1 VSPLPTIIL
10 SGIIL
15 EQSPLTWRHIDMKNG
30 IIILTIVAVGLAVGL
45 VLQSKKVTVV
55 NARLLETQTEFV
67 RVSNNLQETSAT
79 LAEHDKLYALQ
90 ETKLKQ
96 REEDVASLSQNL
108 VAANT
113 SLTKAQDQINSAVTE
128 MQKQGARIA
137 ELETMRDNLSKR
149 MDGLTNNIAGLEQQ
163 ITDTRRK
170 LASAEGDRAFL
181 LKELDRLQKER
192 SELVRQFNDLAFLR
206 GQVSKLQEEY
216 AVNQRLDWMNKGV
229 YASQDRKGAEA
240 LVSKANVPPAK
251 ADRRLNVE
259 IYQDGPVKAGSSTTN
274 SPAR

>member
-1 VSPLPTIIL
+1 
-10 SGIIL
+10 
-15 EQSPLTWRHIDMKNG
+15 MKNG
-30 IIILTIVAVGLAVGL
+30 IIILTIVAVGLTVGL

-55 NARLLETQTEFV
+55 NARLRETQAEYV
-67 RVSNNLQETSAT
+67 RVSNNWQETSVK
-79 LAEHDKLYALQ
+79 LADREKLADLLQ
-90 ETKLKQ
+90 TNLTQ
-96 REEDVASLSQNL
+96 RTEEVASLKDHL
-108 VAANT
+108 LAANT
-113 SLTKAQDQINSAVTE
+113 SLTKAQDQIKSAEAE

-137 ELETMRDNLSKR
+137 ELETMRANLSQK
-149 MDGLTNNIAGLEQQ
+149 MNGLTNNIAGLEAQ

-170 LASAEGDRAFL
+170 LASAEGDRTFL

-192 SELVRQFNDLAFLR
+192 AELVHQFNDLAFLR

-216 AVNQRLDWMNKGV
+216 AINQRLDWMNKGV

-240 LVSKANVPPAK
+240 LVSKVTVPVAK

-259 IYQDGPVKAGSSTTN
+259 IYQDGAVKTGSSTTN